1 MMVREYGR
9 DIGLRIKITNADDDL
24 VVNKTKDHTVM
35 KLDQRRWLM
44 VLLDPGLR
52 LEDHIPVQWQLGSE
66 KSTLI

>member
-9 DIGLRIKITNADDDL
+9 DIGLRIKITNTDDDL

-44 VLLDPGLR
+44 VLHLQVVFHKD
-52 LEDHIPVQWQLGSE
+52 LGA
-66 KSTLI
+66 I

>member
-35 KLDQRRWLM
+35 KPDQRRWLM
-44 VLLDPGLR
+44 VLHLLVVFH
-52 LEDHIPVQWQLGSE
+52 EDLGA
-66 KSTLI
+66 I